1 MEMILRL
8 EDITAFYDHKPAV
21 SNLTM
26 GIEKNRITAVIGPSG
41 CGKSTLLRCI
51 NRMLEEEPGA
61 EVTGNIFLS
70 GKDIRQIPK
79 NELRRRVGL
88 VFQTPAPFPFS
99 IYKNMAYAPK
109 YYGLRDGR
117 KLQELIAEKLKL
129 AGLYDEVKD
138 NLGRSAVKLS
148 GGQQQ
153 RLCIARALTAE
164 PDILLLD
171 EPCSSLDIRSAAIIE
186 NLLLELKKSYTIVL
200 VTHNIAQAKR
210 LADQVAFLYGGEL
223 VEYSAKAAFFAAPRQ
238 KQTADFLGGMCG

>member
-1 MEMILRL
+1 M
-8 EDITAFYDHKPAV
+8 
-21 SNLTM
+21 
-26 GIEKNRITAVIGPSG
+26 
-41 CGKSTLLRCI
+41 
-51 NRMLEEEPGA
+51 
-61 EVTGNIFLS
+61 
-70 GKDIRQIPK
+70 
-79 NELRRRVGL
+79 
-88 VFQTPAPFPFS
+88 FQTPAPFPFS

-109 YYGLRDGR
+109 YYGLRDGW

-138 NLGRSAVKLS
+138 NLGSSAVKLS